1 MRQVGKITA
10 VQAALSA
17 VIVALGIVLLI
28 KSVAGREGGQS
39 MSMAL
44 GIVMIVYG
52 IARLLILRRV

>member
-1 MRQVGKITA
+1 MRQAGKITA

-28 KSVAGREGGQS
+28 KSVAGRDGGQS
-39 MSMAL
+39 MSTAL

-52 IARLLILRRV
+52 IARILILRRV